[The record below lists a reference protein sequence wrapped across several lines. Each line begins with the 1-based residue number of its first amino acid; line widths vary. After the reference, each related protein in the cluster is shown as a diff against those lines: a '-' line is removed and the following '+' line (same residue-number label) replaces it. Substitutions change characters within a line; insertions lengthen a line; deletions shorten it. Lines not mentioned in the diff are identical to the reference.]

1 MDVSTYPKI
10 NQNYKRGDYAE
21 CITLSV
27 GEPHKSLS
35 YEFRWAVPRIHI
47 NPWWNREEVGEVRF
61 QYKKDAVDYY
71 QPSSKAIEQ
80 RGYYIDLTESSRTNW
95 TAQDEVKHSLRV
107 N

>member
-21 CITLSV
+21 CITL
-27 GEPHKSLS
+27 
-35 YEFRWAVPRIHI
+35 
-47 NPWWNREEVGEVRF
+47 
-61 QYKKDAVDYY
+61 
-71 QPSSKAIEQ
+71 KAIEQ

-95 TAQDEVKHSLRV
+95 TAQDEVKHSLKV